1 MLSRNLA
8 AILAVLALP
17 TAPVAMA
24 DEAFRCGGQL
34 IGPGMSQTQ
43 VLAACGE
50 PDSRAD
56 EVQDVRS
63 GRQVVGQTTVHRW
76 TYQSYS
82 QTRVLVFDGD
92 TLKSVTSP

>member
-1 MLSRNLA
+1 MSSRNFA
-8 AILAVLALP
+8 VILAVLGLP
-17 TAPVAMA
+17 AASVATA

-34 IGPGMSQTQ
+34 ITPGMTQSQ
-43 VLAACGE
+43 VLAACGQ

-76 TYQSYS
+76 TYKSYS

>member
-1 MLSRNLA
+1 MRSRSFAVVLA
-8 AILAVLALP
+8 GLALP
-17 TAPVAMA
+17 AAPVVAA
-24 DEAFRCGGQL
+24 DATFRCGGQL
-34 IGPGMSQTQ
+34 IEPGMTQSQ

-50 PDSRAD
+50 PDARAD

-92 TLKSVTSP
+92 TLKSVTGP